1 MVSRGHTAAQLK
13 REPYVRVRRELLAS
27 QDRSYFPHSNGG
39 KREGTN
45 PLKVTELGRGRMGFE
60 VHFLGRDSKARLLS
74 FFFFFFSGPISFAER
89 REQGELAKI
98 EGELITARSGG
109 HGSQHLSSQVLQ
121 FLLVTGTARLIL
133 AGKSGALW
141 PLKVKQGWREGQ
153 PEHLGMGT
161 LGCLCLD

>member
-1 MVSRGHTAAQLK
+1 MAVTQK
-13 REPYVRVRRELLAS
+13 P
-27 QDRSYFPHSNGG
+27 DSYP
-39 KREGTN
+39 
-45 PLKVTELGRGRMGFE
+45 
-60 VHFLGRDSKARLLS
+60 
-74 FFFFFFSGPISFAER
+74 FFFSGPISFAER

-98 EGELITARSGG
+98 EGELIIARSGG